1 MNKKEELL
9 ALIHGNG
16 YRGMHAAQL
25 SRALD
30 MEDSASFTQ
39 LMKLLNDL
47 EAEHIL
53 ARDAKERYFTSEELG
68 YVTGT
73 LRINPKGFGFVETAD
88 TSYYIGRD
96 HLGLGMDRDI
106 VFAKTW
112 TNNDKSVEGEVIEV
126 LEHSVRQLVGTV
138 KIKEGRKYF
147 LSDAFLNYRK
157 VRITNFDDFRLVNDS
172 KVLLGIDSYG
182 TVLKC
187 HIEKEIGY
195 KYDPG
200 IDILSVLLERISIR
214 SFLRMSCRRYSRY
227 RKPSKR
233 MILHSARICESC

>member
-96 HLGLGMDRDI
+96 HLGRYGSGYCFCEDMD
-106 VFAKTW
+106 K
-112 TNNDKSVEGEVIEV
+112 
-126 LEHSVRQLVGTV
+126 Q
-138 KIKEGRKYF
+138 
-147 LSDAFLNYRK
+147 
-157 VRITNFDDFRLVNDS
+157 
-172 KVLLGIDSYG
+172 
-182 TVLKC
+182 
-187 HIEKEIGY
+187 
-195 KYDPG
+195 
-200 IDILSVLLERISIR
+200 
-214 SFLRMSCRRYSRY
+214 
-227 RKPSKR
+227 
-233 MILHSARICESC
+233 

>member
-73 LRINPKGFGFVETAD
+73 LRINPKGFGFVET
-88 TSYYIGRD
+88 
-96 HLGLGMDRDI
+96 
-106 VFAKTW
+106 
-112 TNNDKSVEGEVIEV
+112 GE
-126 LEHSVRQLVGTV
+126 
-138 KIKEGRKYF
+138 
-147 LSDAFLNYRK
+147 
-157 VRITNFDDFRLVNDS
+157 
-172 KVLLGIDSYG
+172 
-182 TVLKC
+182 
-187 HIEKEIGY
+187 EKEDIFIPAEGVNTALHPVSY
-195 KYDPG
+195 THLSEKYVQ
-200 IDILSVLLERISIR
+200 IQR
-214 SFLRMSCRRYSRY
+214 F
-227 RKPSKR
+227 
-233 MILHSARICESC
+233 

>member
-68 YVTGT
+68 YVTG
-73 LRINPKGFGFVETAD
+73 
-88 TSYYIGRD
+88 
-96 HLGLGMDRDI
+96 
-106 VFAKTW
+106 
-112 TNNDKSVEGEVIEV
+112 
-126 LEHSVRQLVGTV
+126 
-138 KIKEGRKYF
+138 
-147 LSDAFLNYRK
+147 NYA
-157 VRITNFDDFRLVNDS
+157 
-172 KVLLGIDSYG
+172 
-182 TVLKC
+182 
-187 HIEKEIGY
+187 
-195 KYDPG
+195 
-200 IDILSVLLERISIR
+200 SIR
-214 SFLRMSCRRYSRY
+214 
-227 RKPSKR
+227 KA
-233 MILHSARICESC
+233 SALWKQRIPAII

>member
-138 KIKEGRKYF
+138 KIKDRK
-147 LSDAFLNYRK
+147 STRLNSSHSR
-157 VRITNFDDFRLVNDS
+157 
-172 KVLLGIDSYG
+172 
-182 TVLKC
+182 
-187 HIEKEIGY
+187 
-195 KYDPG
+195 
-200 IDILSVLLERISIR
+200 R
-214 SFLRMSCRRYSRY
+214 SRM
-227 RKPSKR
+227 PS
-233 MILHSARICESC
+233 SA

>member
-68 YVTGT
+68 MLQVHY
-73 LRINPKGFGFVETAD
+73 A
-88 TSYYIGRD
+88 
-96 HLGLGMDRDI
+96 
-106 VFAKTW
+106 
-112 TNNDKSVEGEVIEV
+112 
-126 LEHSVRQLVGTV
+126 
-138 KIKEGRKYF
+138 
-147 LSDAFLNYRK
+147 
-157 VRITNFDDFRLVNDS
+157 
-172 KVLLGIDSYG
+172 
-182 TVLKC
+182 
-187 HIEKEIGY
+187 
-195 KYDPG
+195 
-200 IDILSVLLERISIR
+200 SIR
-214 SFLRMSCRRYSRY
+214 
-227 RKPSKR
+227 KA
-233 MILHSARICESC
+233 SALWKQRIPAII